1 MNTLWYITRASG
13 TTSLVLLTVVVLLGV
28 ITSMDVAAP
37 GLPRFVSGALH
48 RNISLLALAFLG
60 LHIATTV
67 ADGYAPIGWV
77 DGVVPFISGYHPFAL
92 GLGTV
97 AFDLILALI
106 ATSMLRSKV
115 AHTTWR
121 YVHLS
126 AYLCWPIALLHGM
139 LIGTDR
145 AEGWMLLLDAICA
158 SVVLVA
164 VVVRAVRR
172 RARVDGR
179 LAAVR

>member
-1 MNTLWYITRASG
+1 MNTLWYLTRASG
-13 TTSLVLLTVVVLLGV
+13 TTSLVLLTIVVLLGV
-28 ITSMDVAAP
+28 IASMDIAAP

-48 RNISLLALAFLG
+48 RNISLLALVFLG
-60 LHIATTV
+60 IHIATTV
-67 ADGYAPIGWV
+67 VDGYAPIGWV
-77 DGVVPFISGYHPFAL
+77 DGVVPFVSGYHPLEL

-106 ATSMLRSKV
+106 ATSLLRSRI
-115 AHTTWR
+115 AHSTWR
-121 YVHLS
+121 FVHMS

-145 AEGWMLLLDAICA
+145 AEAWMLLLDAICA
-158 SVVLVA
+158 GLVLVA
-164 VVVRAVRR
+164 VGVRVVRR

>member
-1 MNTLWYITRASG
+1 MNTLWYVTRGSG
-13 TTSLVLLTVVVLLGV
+13 ITSLVLLTVVVLLGV
-28 ITSMDVAAP
+28 IASMDVAAP

-67 ADGYAPIGWV
+67 IDGYAPIGWV
-77 DGVVPFISGYHPFAL
+77 EGVVPFVSGYHTLAL

-106 ATSMLRSKV
+106 ITSLLRSKI
-115 AHTTWR
+115 APTTWR

-126 AYLCWPIALLHGM
+126 AYACWPISLLHGM

-145 AEGWMLLLDAICA
+145 NEGWMLLVDATCA
-158 SVVLVA
+158 GLILVA
-164 VVVRAVRR
+164 VVARAVRSR
-172 RARVDGR
+172 SRVDGR
-179 LAAVR
+179 LVAVR

>member
-1 MNTLWYITRASG
+1 MNTLWYVTRASG

-28 ITSMDVAAP
+28 ISSMDVAAP

-48 RNISLLALAFLG
+48 RNISLLALVFLG

-67 ADGYAPIGWV
+67 VDGYVPIGWL
-77 DGVVPFISGYHPFAL
+77 DGVVPFVSGYHPFAL

-106 ATSMLRSKV
+106 ATSMLRSRV
-115 AHTTWR
+115 THTTWR

-126 AYLCWPIALLHGM
+126 AYLCWPIALLHGI

-145 AEGWMLLLDAICA
+145 AEGWMLLLDAICTG
-158 SVVLVA
+158 VVLLAVA
-164 VVVRAVRR
+164 VRAVRR

>member
-1 MNTLWYITRASG
+1 MNTLWYVTRASG
-13 TTSLVLLTVVVLLGV
+13 ITSLVLLTVVMLLGV
-28 ITSMDVAAP
+28 ITSMDISAP

-67 ADGYAPIGWV
+67 VDGYAPIGWIAA
-77 DGVVPFISGYHPFAL
+77 VVPFTSAYHPLAL
-92 GLGTV
+92 GLGAV

-106 ATSMLRSKV
+106 ATSLLRSRI
-115 AHTTWR
+115 APTTWR
-121 YVHLS
+121 YLHLS
-126 AYLCWPIALLHGM
+126 AYACWPIALVHGL

-145 AEGWMLLLDAICA
+145 GEGWMLLLEAICA
-158 SVVLVA
+158 GVVLVA
-164 VVVRAVRR
+164 VVARAIRR

-179 LAAVR
+179 LEAAR